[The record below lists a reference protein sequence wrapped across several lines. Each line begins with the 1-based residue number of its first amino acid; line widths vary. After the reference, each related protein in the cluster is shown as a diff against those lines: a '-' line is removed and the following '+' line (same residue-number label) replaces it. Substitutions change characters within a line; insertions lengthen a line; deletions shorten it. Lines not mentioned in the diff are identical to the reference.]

1 MEFQTI
7 DLFHWDY
14 LIVDCGY
21 VHRLIARKDD
31 IISKTTID
39 TDDYNDEEHA
49 LMFFIDYDYNSDT
62 KKSSYKMIP
71 VQSDDDD
78 VWGALM
84 GLIKRKKLSSVQAV
98 CFKREDSD
106 VNLVEILQE
115 YRHCACFGGSP
126 DKIASFKTKNGKIVL
141 YKQFDTESG

>member
-7 DLFHWDY
+7 DLVHWDY

-21 VHRLIARKDD
+21 VDRLIKRKDD

-39 TDDYNDEEHA
+39 ADDNNDEEHA

-62 KKSSYKMIP
+62 KKSSYKRIP
-71 VQSDDDD
+71 IQPDDYD

-84 GLIKRKKLSSVQAV
+84 GLIKQKKLSSVQAV
-98 CFKREDSD
+98 CFKQGDWD
-106 VNLVEILQE
+106 VNLVEMLQK

-126 DKIASFKTKNGKIVL
+126 YIIASFKTKNGKIVL
-141 YKQFDTESG
+141 YKKFDTESG